1 MPRGIEPT
9 SPTSSINPVDQSS
22 KRGVSAAVSAD
33 IVFGPGSNSRGVT
46 VTTSEPGGTLP
57 R

>member
-1 MPRGIEPT
+1 MPRGIDPAPT
-9 SPTSSINPVDQSS
+9 TSVNNAVPAS
-22 KRGVSAAVSAD
+22 KRGIDPAPTNNV
-33 IVFGPGSNSRGVT
+33 VFGPGSNSRGVT